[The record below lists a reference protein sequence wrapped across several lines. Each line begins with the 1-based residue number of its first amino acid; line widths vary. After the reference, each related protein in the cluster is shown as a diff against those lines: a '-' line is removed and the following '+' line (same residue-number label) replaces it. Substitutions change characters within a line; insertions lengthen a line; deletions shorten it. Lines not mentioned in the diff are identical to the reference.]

1 VFHPQFSA
9 LADAFHV
16 LYVDLYGRGR
26 SQAPG
31 DLDEI
36 SFDGDAEDV
45 AALIGD
51 LGSGP
56 VHIYGFSYGG
66 LLAQAVALEHPHL
79 VRSLVLANTLHSPE
93 MWQENHVNINREIAQ
108 QYPEVWDRVQELRG
122 AGVPS
127 TDPRMREQLAVAT
140 RLVRFYNPEK
150 AALLPT
156 EPGSRNLEL
165 YPVFC
170 GADVDFIIGGEI
182 PRIPDF
188 RPRLKEIDAPML
200 VVAGRYDR
208 ALSPRYQRQ
217 FVQFAPTADFLMLE
231 RSGSFGH
238 VEEPDV
244 LFGALR
250 DFWARC

>member
-1 VFHPQFSA
+1 
-9 LADAFHV
+9 
-16 LYVDLYGRGR
+16 
-26 SQAPG
+26 
-31 DLDEI
+31 
-36 SFDGDAEDV
+36 
-45 AALIGD
+45 
-51 LGSGP
+51 
-56 VHIYGFSYGG
+56 
-66 LLAQAVALEHPHL
+66 
-79 VRSLVLANTLHSPE
+79 
-93 MWQENHVNINREIAQ
+93 
-108 QYPEVWDRVQELRG
+108 
-122 AGVPS
+122 
-127 TDPRMREQLAVAT
+127 
-140 RLVRFYNPEK
+140 
-150 AALLPT
+150 
-156 EPGSRNLEL
+156 
-165 YPVFC
+165 VFC